1 METFPFLAICQSKL
15 AVYWTQLFLEEIF
28 FFFFWNL
35 IFTVFMWHEYSKGKI
50 ILSLIRET
58 RNNCSHRFSPA
69 LVASLLSRASQVR
82 ARYLSCWL
90 QTKYS
95 RTFLAPSINQ
105 GRPRPSQETV
115 LKIKLKVERQTSNLN
130 TRKNL
135 LLSILTSEPLT
146 SVCHWIQ
153 GYKRGNQGSFP
164 RLWYIQLLA
173 CWVSG
178 LTTILIKLDTLS
190 KLFK

>member
-95 RTFLAPSINQ
+95 RTFLATFHK
-105 GRPRPSQETV
+105 PRKTQTQPGDCSEDKAESRKAN
-115 LKIKLKVERQTSNLN
+115 LKFKHKKESLIVHSHFWTTDICVSLN
-130 TRKNL
+130 
-135 LLSILTSEPLT
+135 S
-146 SVCHWIQ
+146 
-153 GYKRGNQGSFP
+153 
-164 RLWYIQLLA
+164 RL
-173 CWVSG
+173 
-178 LTTILIKLDTLS
+178 
-190 KLFK
+190 